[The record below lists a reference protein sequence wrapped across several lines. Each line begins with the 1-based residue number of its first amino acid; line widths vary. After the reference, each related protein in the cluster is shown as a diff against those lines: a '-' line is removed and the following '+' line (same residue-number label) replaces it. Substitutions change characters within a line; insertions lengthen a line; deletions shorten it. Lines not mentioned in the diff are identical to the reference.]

1 MKASLTPI
9 VVNMR
14 QHLASPQASPRRSA
28 MARLSDWTQRR
39 PWIALLLWVLV
50 FAAAIGGSSAV
61 GSAFEDDNSMP
72 GTESQELSDLL
83 DERAPEANETTVQVV
98 FAADDVAAEQDR
110 VEAFLAELAEAPG
123 VVGVNDPFTEYGA
136 ISEDGTVGYATAAF
150 DGTTAEAAELI
161 ALAEDADGGEVSFA
175 LGGDPIREAAEGGG
189 GPAEGVGMLAA
200 LVILVLMFGSF
211 LAASIPLITAV
222 FAVGTAFC
230 LSMLVSHAVTLP
242 TFLAPIMFLI
252 GFGVGVDYAL
262 LIFAR
267 FRSEL
272 TSGASRKDAAATAL
286 DTAGRSVLFAG
297 SVVIVALMGLYALG
311 LGSLQSVAI
320 AVALTVLV
328 VMLASVTLLPA
339 LLALF
344 GKRIEKSV
352 RGRAAK
358 AKRAPGTRWIGWSRF
373 VEKRAWIAISVVTVG
388 LLALAA
394 PLLDLRLGFAD
405 AGTDA
410 EGTTTREAYDHLSDG
425 FGEGFNGPLMVVTD
439 GTEAEA
445 GAAFDAMSAL
455 DTVEVVSPPFAIGED
470 LWMSTVVGTAGPA
483 DEATVDLVHQLRDE
497 VLGDVEGTQ
506 LVGGSTA
513 AAIDFAD
520 IMIDKAPLF
529 LLFVV
534 GLSMLLLMVVFRS
547 ILIPIKAAIL
557 NLLTIG
563 ASLGVVAWIFQ
574 EGMFGISPGPV
585 EAFGPVMMF
594 AIIFGLSM
602 DYEVFLVSRMREEW
616 IRTGEPVEAVRRGL
630 ASTGGVVTA
639 AAAIMMA
646 VFGSF
651 ILDDARLLQQ
661 FGIGLAVAIFI
672 DAMVIRCLLVP
683 AIMKVM
689 GRAAWWMPK
698 WLDRVLPHFTVEP
711 ETVADPATD
720 REPASVH

>member
-1 MKASLTPI
+1 MEP
-9 VVNMR
+9 
-14 QHLASPQASPRRSA
+14 HLASKPSA

-39 PWIALLLWVLV
+39 PLIALLLWVLV
-50 FAAAIGGSSAV
+50 FGAAIGASSAV

-72 GTESQELSDLL
+72 GTESQELADLL
-83 DERAPEANETTVQVV
+83 DERAPEANESTVQVV
-98 FAADDVAAEQDR
+98 FGADSVAAEQDR
-110 VEAFLAELAEAPG
+110 IAAFLADLADEPG
-123 VVGVNDPFTEYGA
+123 VTGVNDPFAEYGA
-136 ISEDGTVGYATAAF
+136 VSEDGTVGYATLTW
-150 DGTTAEAAELI
+150 DGTTAEAADLI
-161 ALAEDADGGEVSFA
+161 PMAEDASGEGLQFA
-175 LGGDPIREAAEGGG
+175 LGGDVIREAGEGGG
-189 GPAEGVGMLAA
+189 GAAEGIGMLAA
-200 LVILVLMFGSF
+200 LVILVFMFGSL
-211 LAASIPLITAV
+211 LAASLPLITAL

-230 LSMLVSHAVTLP
+230 LSMLVSHVVTLP
-242 TFLAPIMFLI
+242 TFLTPIMFLV

-272 TSGASRKDAAATAL
+272 QGGASRKAAAATAL

-297 SVVIVALMGLYALG
+297 SVVIVALMGLFALG
-311 LGSLQSVAI
+311 LGSLQAVAI

-328 VMLASVTLLPA
+328 TMLASVTLLPA

-344 GKRIEKSV
+344 GKRIEKRV
-352 RGRAAK
+352 RKRAAK
-358 AKRAPGTRWIGWSRF
+358 AKRAPGARWVGWSRF
-373 VEKRAWIAISVVTVG
+373 VEKRAWLAIIVVTAG
-388 LLALAA
+388 LAALAT

-410 EGTTTREAYDHLSDG
+410 EGTTSREAYDLLSDG

-445 GAAFDAMSAL
+445 NAAHETLSGL
-455 DTVEVVSPPFAIGED
+455 DTVELASPPFAIGDD

-483 DEATVDLVHQLRDE
+483 DQATVDLVHELRDE
-497 VLGDVEGTQ
+497 LDAVDGDQ

-513 AAIDFAD
+513 AAIDFSD
-520 IMIDKAPLF
+520 IMIEKAPLF

-534 GLSMLLLMVVFRS
+534 GLSLLLLMVVFRS
-547 ILIPIKAAIL
+547 ILIPVKAAIL
-557 NLLTIG
+557 NLMTIG

-574 EGMFGISPGPV
+574 EGVFGIPAGPV
-585 EAFGPVMMF
+585 EAFLPVMSF

-602 DYEVFLVSRMREEW
+602 DYEVFLMSRMREEW
-616 IRTGEPVEAVRRGL
+616 QRTGDALVAVRRGL

-661 FGIGLAVAIFI
+661 FGISMAVAIFI
-672 DAMVIRCLLVP
+672 DAFVIRCLLVP
-683 AIMKVM
+683 AVMKVM
-689 GRAAWWMPK
+689 GRGAWWIPK
-698 WLDRVLPHFTVEP
+698 WLDNALPHVTVEP
-711 ETVADPATD
+711 ETEPKPSD
-720 REPASVH
+720 REPALTR

>member
-1 MKASLTPI
+1 MEP
-9 VVNMR
+9 
-14 QHLASPQASPRRSA
+14 HLASKPSA
-28 MARLSDWTQRR
+28 LARLSGWTQRR
-39 PWIALLLWVLV
+39 PLIALLLWVLV
-50 FAAAIGGSSAV
+50 FGAAIGASSMV

-83 DERAPEANETTVQVV
+83 DERAPEANATTVQVV
-98 FAADDVAAEQDR
+98 FGADDVAAQQDR
-110 VEAFLAELAEAPG
+110 VAAFLADLADEPG
-123 VVGVNDPFTEYGA
+123 VTGVDDPFAEYGA
-136 ISEDGTVGYATAAF
+136 ISEDGTVGYATLSW

-161 ALAEDADGGEVSFA
+161 PKAEEASGDGLRFA
-175 LGGDPIREAAEGGG
+175 LGGEVIREAGEGGG
-189 GPAEGVGMLAA
+189 GAAEGIGMLAA
-200 LVILVLMFGSF
+200 LVILVFMFGSL
-211 LAASIPLITAV
+211 LAASLPLITAV

-230 LSMLVSHAVTLP
+230 LSMLVSHVTTLP
-242 TFLAPIMFLI
+242 TFLTPIMFLV

-272 TSGASRKDAAATAL
+272 RGGASRKAAAATAL

-297 SVVIVALMGLYALG
+297 SVVIVALMGLFALG
-311 LGSLQSVAI
+311 LGSLQAVAI

-328 VMLASVTLLPA
+328 TMLASVTLLPA

-352 RGRAAK
+352 RKKAAK
-358 AKRAPGTRWIGWSRF
+358 AKRAPGSRWASWSRF
-373 VEKRAWIAISVVTVG
+373 VEKRAWLAIIVVTAG
-388 LLALAA
+388 LVALAT

-410 EGTTTREAYDHLSDG
+410 EGTNSREAYDLLSDG

-439 GTEAEA
+439 GSEAEA
-445 GAAFDAMSAL
+445 TAAYEAMSGL
-455 DTVEVVSPPFAIGED
+455 DSVELASPPFAIGDD
-470 LWMSTVVGTAGPA
+470 LWLSTVVGTAGPA
-483 DEATVDLVHQLRDE
+483 DQATVDLVHELRDD
-497 VLGDVEGTQ
+497 VLDDVEGTQ

-513 AAIDFAD
+513 AAIDFSD
-520 IMIDKAPLF
+520 IMIEKAPLF

-534 GLSMLLLMVVFRS
+534 GLSLLLLMIVFRS

-557 NLLTIG
+557 NLMTIG

-574 EGMFGISPGPV
+574 EGMFGIPAGPV
-585 EAFGPVMMF
+585 EAFVPVMSF

-602 DYEVFLVSRMREEW
+602 DYEVFLMSRMREEW
-616 IRTGEPVEAVRRGL
+616 QRTRDATEAVRRGL

-651 ILDDARLLQQ
+651 VLDDARLLQQ
-661 FGIGLAVAIFI
+661 FGISMAVAIFI
-672 DAMVIRCLLVP
+672 DAFVIRCLLVP

-689 GRAAWWMPK
+689 GRGAWWMPK
-698 WLDRVLPHFTVEP
+698 WLDKALPHVTVEP
-711 ETVADPATD
+711 ESEPQPVE
-720 REPASVH
+720 REPALTR

>member
-1 MKASLTPI
+1 MEP
-9 VVNMR
+9 
-14 QHLASPQASPRRSA
+14 HLASKPSA
-28 MARLSDWTQRR
+28 LARLSGWTQRR
-39 PWIALLLWVLV
+39 PLIALLLWVLV
-50 FAAAIGGSSAV
+50 FGAAIGASSMV

-98 FAADDVAAEQDR
+98 FGADDVAAQQDR
-110 VEAFLAELAEAPG
+110 VAAFLADLADEPG
-123 VVGVNDPFTEYGA
+123 VTGVNDPFAEYGA
-136 ISEDGTVGYATAAF
+136 ISEDRTVGYATLNW
-150 DGTTAEAAELI
+150 DGTTAEAAKLI
-161 ALAEDADGGEVSFA
+161 PKAEEASGDGLRFA
-175 LGGDPIREAAEGGG
+175 LSGDVIREAGEGGG
-189 GPAEGVGMLAA
+189 GAAEGIGMLAA
-200 LVILVLMFGSF
+200 LVILVFMFGSL
-211 LAASIPLITAV
+211 LAASLPLITAV

-230 LSMLVSHAVTLP
+230 LSMLVSHVTTLP
-242 TFLAPIMFLI
+242 TFLTPIMFLV

-272 TSGASRKDAAATAL
+272 RGGASRKAAAATAL

-297 SVVIVALMGLYALG
+297 SVVIVALMGLFALG
-311 LGSLQSVAI
+311 LGSLQAVAI

-328 VMLASVTLLPA
+328 TMLASVTLLPA

-352 RGRAAK
+352 RKKAAK
-358 AKRAPGTRWIGWSRF
+358 AKRAPGSRWAGWSRF
-373 VEKRAWIAISVVTVG
+373 VEKRAWLAIIVVTAG
-388 LLALAA
+388 LAALAT

-405 AGTDA
+405 AGTDT
-410 EGTTTREAYDHLSDG
+410 EGTTSREAYDLLSDG

-439 GTEAEA
+439 GTESEA
-445 GAAFDAMSAL
+445 TAAYEAMSGL
-455 DTVEVVSPPFAIGED
+455 DSVELASSPFAIGDD
-470 LWMSTVVGTAGPA
+470 LWLSSVVGTAGPA
-483 DEATVDLVHQLRDE
+483 DQATVDLVHELRGE
-497 VLGDVEGTQ
+497 VLDDVAGTQ

-513 AAIDFAD
+513 AAIDFSD
-520 IMIDKAPLF
+520 IMIEKAPLF

-534 GLSMLLLMVVFRS
+534 GLSLLLLMIVFRS

-557 NLLTIG
+557 NLMTIG

-574 EGMFGISPGPV
+574 EGMFGIPAGPV
-585 EAFGPVMMF
+585 EAFVPVMSF

-602 DYEVFLVSRMREEW
+602 DYEVFLMSRMREEW
-616 IRTGEPVEAVRRGL
+616 QRTGDATEAVRRGL

-651 ILDDARLLQQ
+651 VLDDARLLQQ
-661 FGIGLAVAIFI
+661 FGISMAVAIFI
-672 DAMVIRCLLVP
+672 DAFVIRCLLVP

-689 GRAAWWMPK
+689 GRGAWWMPK
-698 WLDRVLPHFTVEP
+698 WLDKALPHVTVEP
-711 ETVADPATD
+711 ESEPRPVE
-720 REPASVH
+720 REPVLTR

>member
-1 MKASLTPI
+1 MEP
-9 VVNMR
+9 
-14 QHLASPQASPRRSA
+14 HLASKPSA

-39 PWIALLLWVLV
+39 PLIALLLWVLV
-50 FAAAIGGSSAV
+50 FGAAIGASSAV

-83 DERAPEANETTVQVV
+83 DERAPEANESTVQVV
-98 FAADDVAAEQDR
+98 FGADDVAAEQDR
-110 VEAFLAELAEAPG
+110 VAAFLADLADEPG
-123 VVGVNDPFTEYGA
+123 VTGVNDPFAEYGA
-136 ISEDGTVGYATAAF
+136 ISEDGTVGYATLGW
-150 DGTTAEAAELI
+150 DGTTAEAADLI
-161 ALAEDADGGEVSFA
+161 PKAEKASGDGLRFA
-175 LGGDPIREAAEGGG
+175 MGGDVIREAGEGGG
-189 GPAEGVGMLAA
+189 GAAEGIGMLAA
-200 LVILVLMFGSF
+200 LVILVFMFGSL
-211 LAASIPLITAV
+211 LAASLPLITAV

-230 LSMLVSHAVTLP
+230 LSMLVSHMTTLP
-242 TFLAPIMFLI
+242 TFLTPIMFLV

-272 TSGASRKDAAATAL
+272 RGGASRKAAAATAL

-297 SVVIVALMGLYALG
+297 SVVIVALMGLFALG
-311 LGSLQSVAI
+311 LGSLQAVAI

-328 VMLASVTLLPA
+328 TMLASVTLLPA

-352 RGRAAK
+352 RKKAAK
-358 AKRAPGTRWIGWSRF
+358 AKRAPGSRWAGWSRF
-373 VEKRAWIAISVVTVG
+373 VERRAWLAIIVVTAG
-388 LLALAA
+388 LAALAT

-410 EGTTTREAYDHLSDG
+410 EGTTSREAYHLLSAG

-439 GTEAEA
+439 GTESEA
-445 GAAFDAMSAL
+445 NAAYDAMAAM
-455 DTVEVVSPPFAIGED
+455 DTVEMASPPFAIGDD
-470 LWMSTVVGTAGPA
+470 LWLSTVVGTAGPA
-483 DEATVDLVHQLRDE
+483 DQATVDLVHELRDE
-497 VLGDVEGTQ
+497 VLSDVEGTQ

-520 IMIDKAPLF
+520 IMIEKAPLF

-534 GLSMLLLMVVFRS
+534 GLSLLLLMIVFRS
-547 ILIPIKAAIL
+547 VLIPIKAAIL
-557 NLLTIG
+557 NLMTIG

-574 EGMFGISPGPV
+574 EGMFGIPAGPV
-585 EAFGPVMMF
+585 EAFVPVMSF

-602 DYEVFLVSRMREEW
+602 DYEVFLMSRMREEW
-616 IRTGEPVEAVRRGL
+616 QRTGDATEAVRRGL

-651 ILDDARLLQQ
+651 VLDDARLLQQ
-661 FGIGLAVAIFI
+661 FGISMAVAIFI
-672 DAMVIRCLLVP
+672 DAFVIRCLLVP

-689 GRAAWWMPK
+689 GRGAWWMPK
-698 WLDRVLPHFTVEP
+698 WLDRALPHVTVEP
-711 ETVADPATD
+711 ESDPKPVE
-720 REPASVH
+720 REPALTR

>member
-1 MKASLTPI
+1 
-9 VVNMR
+9 
-14 QHLASPQASPRRSA
+14 
-28 MARLSDWTQRR
+28 MARLSGWTQRR
-39 PWIALLLWVLV
+39 PWIALLLWVAV
-50 FAAAIGGSSAV
+50 FAAAIGASSAI
-61 GSAFEDDNSMP
+61 GSAFEDDNNMP
-72 GTESQELSDLL
+72 GTESQELFDLL
-83 DERAPEANETTVQVV
+83 DERAPESNDATVQIV
-98 FAADDVAAEQDR
+98 FAADDVAAQRDR
-110 VEAFLAELAEAPG
+110 VEDFLADLADEPG
-123 VVGVNDPFTEYGA
+123 VASVNDPFAQPGA
-136 ISEDGTVGYATAAF
+136 VSEDGTVGYATAVF
-150 DGTTAEAAELI
+150 DGTTAQAGELI
-161 ALAEDADGGEVSFA
+161 PKAEEASGDDVMFA
-175 LGGDPIREAAEGGG
+175 LGGDAIREAGEGGG
-189 GPAEGVGMLAA
+189 AAEGIGMLAA
-200 LVILVLMFGSF
+200 LVILVLMFGSL
-211 LAASIPLITAV
+211 LAASVPLITAV

-230 LSMLVSHAVTLP
+230 LSMLVSHVVTLP

-272 TSGASRKDAAATAL
+272 MGGASRREAAATAL

-297 SVVIVALMGLYALG
+297 SVVIVALMGLFALG
-311 LGSLQSVAI
+311 LGSLQAVAI

-328 VMLASVTLLPA
+328 TMLASVTLLPA

-344 GKRIEKSV
+344 GKRIERSV
-352 RGRAAK
+352 RKRAAK
-358 AKRAPGTRWIGWSRF
+358 AKRAPGSRWVGWSRF
-373 VEKRAWIAISVVTVG
+373 VEKRAWLAIIVVTAG
-388 LLALAA
+388 LAALSA

-410 EGTTTREAYDHLSDG
+410 EGTTSREAYDLLSAG

-445 GAAFDAMSAL
+445 GAAYAAMSGL
-455 DTVEVVSPPFAIGED
+455 DTVAAVSPPFPIGED

-483 DEATVDLVHQLRDE
+483 DQATVDLVHELRDD
-497 VLGDVEGTQ
+497 VLDEVEGEQ

-513 AAIDFAD
+513 AAIDFSD
-520 IMIDKAPLF
+520 IMIAKAPLF

-534 GLSMLLLMVVFRS
+534 GLSLLLLMVVFRS

-574 EGMFGISPGPV
+574 EGMFGIPAGPV
-585 EAFGPVMMF
+585 EAFVPVMAF

-602 DYEVFLVSRMREEW
+602 DYEVFLMSRMREEW
-616 IRTGEPVEAVRRGL
+616 MRTGDPRDAVRRGL

-661 FGIGLAVAIFI
+661 FGIGMAVAIFI
-672 DAMVIRCLLVP
+672 DAFVIRCLLVP
-683 AIMKVM
+683 AVMKVM

-698 WLDRVLPHFTVEP
+698 GLDRVLPHLTVEP
-711 ETVADPATD
+711 EPDPKPAD
-720 REPASVH
+720 REPAMVR

>member
-1 MKASLTPI
+1 
-9 VVNMR
+9 
-14 QHLASPQASPRRSA
+14 
-28 MARLSDWTQRR
+28 MARLSGWTQRR
-39 PWIALLLWVLV
+39 PLIALLLWALI
-50 FAAAIGGSSAV
+50 FAAAIGASSAV
-61 GSAFEDDNSMP
+61 GSAFEDDNAMP

-83 DERAPEANETTVQVV
+83 DERAPDANETTVQIV
-98 FAADDVAAEQDR
+98 FGADDVAAEQDR
-110 VEAFLAELAEAPG
+110 VADFLADLADEPG
-123 VVGVNDPFTEYGA
+123 VTAVNDPFAEYGA
-136 ISEDGTVGYATAAF
+136 VSEDGTVGYATATW

-161 ALAEDADGGEVSFA
+161 PMAEEASGEGVTFA
-175 LGGDPIREAAEGGG
+175 LGGDPIREAGEGGG
-189 GPAEGVGMLAA
+189 GAAEGIGMLAA
-200 LVILVLMFGSF
+200 LVILVFMFGSL
-211 LAASIPLITAV
+211 LAASLPLITAV

-230 LSMLVSHAVTLP
+230 LSMLVSHVVTLP

-267 FRSEL
+267 FRSEIQN
-272 TSGASRKDAAATAL
+272 GASRKAAAMTAL

-297 SVVIVALMGLYALG
+297 SVVIVALMGLFALG
-311 LGSLQSVAI
+311 LGSLQAVAI

-328 VMLASVTLLPA
+328 TMLASVTLLPA

-352 RGRAAK
+352 RKKAAK
-358 AKRAPGTRWIGWSRF
+358 AKRAPGARWIGWSRF
-373 VEKRAWIAISVVTVG
+373 VEKRAWLAIIVVTAG
-388 LLALAA
+388 LAVLAT

-410 EGTTTREAYDHLSDG
+410 EGTTSREAYDLLSDG

-445 GAAFDAMSAL
+445 ASAYEAISDM
-455 DTVEVVSPPFAIGED
+455 DTVEMASPPFAIGDD

-483 DEATVDLVHQLRDE
+483 DQATVDLVHELRDE
-497 VLGDVEGTQ
+497 VLNDVEGIQ

-513 AAIDFAD
+513 AAIDFSD
-520 IMIDKAPLF
+520 IMIEKAPLF

-534 GLSMLLLMVVFRS
+534 GLSLLLLMVVFRS
-547 ILIPIKAAIL
+547 VLIPIKAAIL

-574 EGMFGISPGPV
+574 EGMFGIPAGPV
-585 EAFGPVMMF
+585 EAFVPVMSF

-616 IRTGEPVEAVRRGL
+616 QRTGDARDAVRRGL

-651 ILDDARLLQQ
+651 VLDDARLLQQ
-661 FGIGLAVAIFI
+661 FGIGMAVAIFI
-672 DAMVIRCLLVP
+672 DAFVIRCLLVP

-689 GRAAWWMPK
+689 GRGAWWIPK
-698 WLDRVLPHFTVEP
+698 WLDKALPHVTVEP
-711 ETVADPATD
+711 ETAPRPAE
-720 REPASVH
+720 RELAPIR

>member
-1 MKASLTPI
+1 
-9 VVNMR
+9 
-14 QHLASPQASPRRSA
+14 
-28 MARLSDWTQRR
+28 MARLSAWTQRR
-39 PWIALLLWVLV
+39 PWTALLVWALV
-50 FAAAIGGSSAV
+50 FAAAIGASSAI

-83 DERAPEANETTVQVV
+83 DERAPDANPTTVQVV

-110 VEAFLAELAEAPG
+110 VAAFLADLADEPG
-123 VVGVNDPFTEYGA
+123 VAGVNDPFAEYGA
-136 ISEDGTVGYATAAF
+136 ISEDGTVGYASAVF
-150 DGTTAEAAELI
+150 DGTTAEAADLI
-161 ALAEDADGGEVSFA
+161 PLAEDASGDGLAFA

-189 GPAEGVGMLAA
+189 GPAEGIGMLAA
-200 LVILVLMFGSF
+200 LVILVLMFGSL
-211 LAASIPLITAV
+211 LAASVPLITAIV
-222 FAVGTAFC
+222 AVGTAFC
-230 LSMLVSHAVTLP
+230 LSMLVSHVVTLP

-272 TSGASRKDAAATAL
+272 VGGASRKAAAAVAL

-297 SVVIVALMGLYALG
+297 SVVIVALMGLFALG
-311 LGSLQSVAI
+311 LGSLQAVAI

-328 VMLASVTLLPA
+328 TMLASVTLLPA

-344 GKRIEKSV
+344 GRRIEKSV
-352 RGRAAK
+352 RKRAAK
-358 AKRAPGTRWIGWSRF
+358 ATRAPGARWAAWSRF
-373 VEKRAWIAISVVTVG
+373 VEKRAWLAIVVVTAG
-388 LLALAA
+388 LVALSA

-410 EGTTTREAYDHLSDG
+410 EGSTTREAYDLLSDG
-425 FGEGFNGPLMVVTD
+425 FGEGFNGPLLVVTD

-445 GAAFDAMSAL
+445 GAAYEAMSDL
-455 DTVEVVSPPFAIGED
+455 DTVAQVSPPFAIGD
-470 LWMSTVVGTAGPA
+470 GLWMSTVIGEAGPA
-483 DEATVDLVHQLRDE
+483 DQATVDLVHELRDD
-497 VLGDVEGTQ
+497 VLSDVEGTQ

-513 AAIDFAD
+513 AAIDFSD
-520 IMIDKAPLF
+520 IMIEKAPLF

-534 GLSMLLLMVVFRS
+534 GLSLLLLMLVFRS

-574 EGMFGISPGPV
+574 EGMFGISAGPV
-585 EAFGPVMMF
+585 EAFVPVMAF

-602 DYEVFLVSRMREEW
+602 DYEVFLMSRMREEW
-616 IRTGEPVEAVRRGL
+616 SRTGDAQEAVRRGL

-651 ILDDARLLQQ
+651 VVDDARLLQQ
-661 FGIGLAVAIFI
+661 FGIGMAVAIFI
-672 DAMVIRCLLVP
+672 DAFVIRCLLVP
-683 AIMKVM
+683 AVMKVM
-689 GRAAWWMPK
+689 GRGAWWIPK
-698 WLDRVLPHFTVEP
+698 WLDKALPHVTVEP
-711 ETVADPATD
+711 EIESGRTD
-720 REPASVH
+720 REPVAVR

>member
-1 MKASLTPI
+1 MEPHTP
-9 VVNMR
+9 
-14 QHLASPQASPRRSA
+14 SKPSA
-28 MARLSDWTQRR
+28 MARLSGWTQRR
-39 PWIALLLWVLV
+39 PLIALLLWALI
-50 FAAAIGGSSAV
+50 FAAAIGASSAV
-61 GSAFEDDNSMP
+61 GSAFEDDNAMP

-83 DERAPEANETTVQVV
+83 DERAPDANETTVQIV
-98 FAADDVAAEQDR
+98 FGADDVAAEQDR
-110 VEAFLAELAEAPG
+110 VADFLADLADEPG
-123 VVGVNDPFTEYGA
+123 VTAVNDPFAEYGA
-136 ISEDGTVGYATAAF
+136 LSEDGTVGYATATW

-161 ALAEDADGGEVSFA
+161 PMAQEASGDGVTFA
-175 LGGDPIREAAEGGG
+175 LGGDPIREAGEGGG
-189 GPAEGVGMLAA
+189 GAAEGIGMLAA
-200 LVILVLMFGSF
+200 LVILVFMFGSF
-211 LAASIPLITAV
+211 LAASLPLITAV

-230 LSMLVSHAVTLP
+230 LSMLVSHVVTLP

-272 TSGASRKDAAATAL
+272 QNGASRKAAATTAL

-297 SVVIVALMGLYALG
+297 SVVIVALMGLFALG
-311 LGSLQSVAI
+311 LGSLQAVAI

-328 VMLASVTLLPA
+328 TMLASVTLLPA

-352 RGRAAK
+352 RKKAAK
-358 AKRAPGTRWIGWSRF
+358 AKRAPGARWIGWSRF
-373 VEKRAWIAISVVTVG
+373 VEKRAWLAIIVVTAG
-388 LLALAA
+388 LAVLAT

-410 EGTTTREAYDHLSDG
+410 EGTTSREAYDLLSDG

-445 GAAFDAMSAL
+445 AAAYEAMSDM
-455 DTVEVVSPPFAIGED
+455 DTVEMASPPFAIGDD

-483 DEATVDLVHQLRDE
+483 DQATVGLVHELRDE
-497 VLGDVEGTQ
+497 VLNDVEGTQ

-513 AAIDFAD
+513 AAIDFSD
-520 IMIDKAPLF
+520 IMIEKAPLF

-534 GLSMLLLMVVFRS
+534 GLSLLLLMVVFRS
-547 ILIPIKAAIL
+547 VLIPIKAAIL

-574 EGMFGISPGPV
+574 EGMFGIPAGPV
-585 EAFGPVMMF
+585 EAFVPVMSF

-616 IRTGEPVEAVRRGL
+616 QRTGDARDAVRRGL

-651 ILDDARLLQQ
+651 VLDDARLLQQ
-661 FGIGLAVAIFI
+661 FGIGMAVAIFI
-672 DAMVIRCLLVP
+672 DAFVIRCLLVP
-683 AIMKVM
+683 AVMKVM
-689 GRAAWWMPK
+689 GRGAWWIPK
-698 WLDRVLPHFTVEP
+698 WLDKALPHVTVEP
-711 ETVADPATD
+711 ETAPRPAE
-720 REPASVH
+720 RELAPTR

>member
-1 MKASLTPI
+1 
-9 VVNMR
+9 
-14 QHLASPQASPRRSA
+14 

-39 PWIALLLWVLV
+39 PLIALLLWVLV
-50 FAAAIGGSSAV
+50 LGGAVGASSAV

-98 FAADDVAAEQDR
+98 FAADDVAAEQED
-110 VEAFLAELAEAPG
+110 VAAFLAEVAEAPG
-123 VVGVNDPFTEYGA
+123 VASVSDPFSGYGA
-136 ISEDGTVGYATAAF
+136 ISEDGTVGYATAVF
-150 DGTTAEAAELI
+150 DGTTADAAELV
-161 ALAEDADGGEVSFA
+161 ALTEDADADGVAFA
-175 LGGDPIREAAEGGG
+175 LGGDPIREASEGGG
-189 GPAEGVGMLAA
+189 GAAEGVGMLAA

-211 LAASIPLITAV
+211 LAASLPLITAG

-230 LSMLVSHAVTLP
+230 LSMLVSQVVTLP
-242 TFLAPIMFLI
+242 TFLTPIMFLV

-267 FRSEL
+267 FRAEL
-272 TSGASRKDAAATAL
+272 TAGASRKAAAATAL

-297 SVVIVALMGLYALG
+297 SVVIVALLGLFALG

-328 VMLASVTLLPA
+328 TMIASVTLLPA

-352 RGRAAK
+352 RKRAAK
-358 AKRAPGTRWIGWSRF
+358 ARRAPGSRWAAWSKA
-373 VEKRAWIAISVVTVG
+373 VERGAWAAIALVTAG
-388 LLALAA
+388 LVALST

-410 EGTTTREAYDHLSDG
+410 EGTTTREAYDLLSDG

-439 GTEAEA
+439 GSEAEA
-445 GAAFDAMSAL
+445 EAAYAAMSEL
-455 DTVEVVSPPFAIGED
+455 DSVAMASPPFAIGED
-470 LWMSTVVGTAGPA
+470 LWMSTVAGDGGPA
-483 DEATVDLVHQLRDE
+483 DQATIDLVHQLRDD
-497 VLGDVEGTQ
+497 VLGDVEGDQ

-513 AAIDFAD
+513 AAIDFSE
-520 IMIDKAPLF
+520 IMTDKAPLF

-547 ILIPIKAAIL
+547 ILIPVKAAIL

-563 ASLGVVAWIFQ
+563 ASLGIVAWIFQ
-574 EGMFGISPGPV
+574 EGVFGISPGPV
-585 EAFGPVMMF
+585 EAFVPVMSA

-602 DYEVFLVSRMREEW
+602 DYEVFLMSRMREEW
-616 IRTGEPVEAVRRGL
+616 VRTGDPREAVRRGL

-639 AAAIMMA
+639 AAAIMIA
-646 VFGSF
+646 VFGAFALSES
-651 ILDDARLLQQ
+651 RMLQQ
-661 FGIGLAVAIFI
+661 FGIGMAAAIFI
-672 DAMVIRCLLVP
+672 DAFVIRCLLVP

-689 GRAAWWMPK
+689 GRAAWWMPA
-698 WLDRVLPHFTVEP
+698 WLDRVLPHVTVEP
-711 ETVADPATD
+711 EPDRAPAD
-720 REPASVH
+720 REPAAVR

>member
-1 MKASLTPI
+1 MEP
-9 VVNMR
+9 
-14 QHLASPQASPRRSA
+14 HLASKPSA
-28 MARLSDWTQRR
+28 LARLSGWTQRR
-39 PWIALLLWVLV
+39 PLIALLLWVLV
-50 FAAAIGGSSAV
+50 FGAAIGASSMV

-98 FAADDVAAEQDR
+98 FGADDVAAQQDR
-110 VEAFLAELAEAPG
+110 VSAFLADLADEPG
-123 VVGVNDPFTEYGA
+123 VTGVNDPFAEYGA
-136 ISEDGTVGYATAAF
+136 ISEDGTVGYATLNW

-161 ALAEDADGGEVSFA
+161 PKAEEASGDGLRFA
-175 LGGDPIREAAEGGG
+175 LGGDVIREAGEGGG
-189 GPAEGVGMLAA
+189 GAAEGIGMLAA
-200 LVILVLMFGSF
+200 LVILVFMFGSL
-211 LAASIPLITAV
+211 LAASLPLITAV

-230 LSMLVSHAVTLP
+230 LSMLVSHVTTLP
-242 TFLAPIMFLI
+242 TFLTPIMFLV

-272 TSGASRKDAAATAL
+272 RGGASRKAAAATAL

-297 SVVIVALMGLYALG
+297 SVVIVALMGLFALG
-311 LGSLQSVAI
+311 LGSLQAVAI

-328 VMLASVTLLPA
+328 TMLASVTLLPA

-344 GKRIEKSV
+344 GKRIERSV
-352 RGRAAK
+352 RKNAAK
-358 AKRAPGTRWIGWSRF
+358 AKRAPGSRWAAWSRF
-373 VEKRAWIAISVVTVG
+373 VEKRAWLAIIVVTAG
-388 LLALAA
+388 LAALAT

-405 AGTDA
+405 AGTDT
-410 EGTTTREAYDHLSDG
+410 EGTTSREAYDLLSDG

-439 GTEAEA
+439 GTESEA
-445 GAAFDAMSAL
+445 TAAYEAMSGL
-455 DTVEVVSPPFAIGED
+455 DSVELASPPFAIGDD
-470 LWMSTVVGTAGPA
+470 LWLSTVVGTAGPA
-483 DEATVDLVHQLRDE
+483 DEATVDLVHELRDE
-497 VLGDVEGTQ
+497 VLDDVAGTQ

-513 AAIDFAD
+513 AAIDFSD
-520 IMIDKAPLF
+520 IMIEKAPLF

-534 GLSMLLLMVVFRS
+534 GLSLLLLMIVFRS

-557 NLLTIG
+557 NLMTIG

-574 EGMFGISPGPV
+574 EGMFGIPAGPV
-585 EAFGPVMMF
+585 EAFVPVMSF

-602 DYEVFLVSRMREEW
+602 DYEVFLMSRMREEW
-616 IRTGEPVEAVRRGL
+616 QRTGDATEAVRRGL

-651 ILDDARLLQQ
+651 VLDDARLLQQ
-661 FGIGLAVAIFI
+661 FGISMAVAIFI
-672 DAMVIRCLLVP
+672 DAFVIRCLLVP

-689 GRAAWWMPK
+689 GRGAWWMPK
-698 WLDRVLPHFTVEP
+698 WLDKALPHVTVEP
-711 ETVADPATD
+711 ESEPRPAE
-720 REPASVH
+720 REPVLTR

>member
-1 MKASLTPI
+1 MEP
-9 VVNMR
+9 
-14 QHLASPQASPRRSA
+14 HLVSKPSA
-28 MARLSDWTQRR
+28 LARLSGWTQRR
-39 PWIALLLWVLV
+39 PLIALLLWVLV
-50 FAAAIGGSSAV
+50 FGAAIGASSAV

-98 FAADDVAAEQDR
+98 FGADDVAAEQDR
-110 VEAFLAELAEAPG
+110 VAAFLADLADEPG
-123 VVGVNDPFTEYGA
+123 VTGVNDPFAEYGA
-136 ISEDGTVGYATAAF
+136 ISEDGTVGYATVSW
-150 DGTTAEAAELI
+150 DGTTAEAADLI
-161 ALAEDADGGEVSFA
+161 PKADEASGDGLQFA
-175 LGGDPIREAAEGGG
+175 LGGDAIREAGEGGG
-189 GPAEGVGMLAA
+189 GPAEGIGMLAA
-200 LVILVLMFGSF
+200 LVILVFMFGSL
-211 LAASIPLITAV
+211 LAASLPLITAV

-230 LSMLVSHAVTLP
+230 LSMLVSHVTTLP
-242 TFLAPIMFLI
+242 TFLTPIMFLV

-272 TSGASRKDAAATAL
+272 RGGASHKAAAATAL

-297 SVVIVALMGLYALG
+297 SVVIVALMGLFALG
-311 LGSLQSVAI
+311 LGSLQAVAI

-328 VMLASVTLLPA
+328 TMLASVTLLPA

-352 RGRAAK
+352 RKKAAK
-358 AKRAPGTRWIGWSRF
+358 AKRAPGSRWAGWSRF
-373 VEKRAWIAISVVTVG
+373 VEKRAWLAIIVVTAG
-388 LLALAA
+388 LVALAT

-405 AGTDA
+405 AGTDT
-410 EGTTTREAYDHLSDG
+410 EGTTSREAYDLLSDG

-445 GAAFDAMSAL
+445 TAAYEAMSEL
-455 DTVEVVSPPFAIGED
+455 DSVELASPPFAIGDD
-470 LWMSTVVGTAGPA
+470 LWLSTVVGTAGPA
-483 DEATVDLVHQLRDE
+483 DQATVDLVHELRDD
-497 VLGDVEGTQ
+497 VLNEVEGTQ

-513 AAIDFAD
+513 AAIDFSD
-520 IMIDKAPLF
+520 IMIEKAPLF

-534 GLSMLLLMVVFRS
+534 GLSLLLLMIVFRS

-557 NLLTIG
+557 NLMTIG

-574 EGMFGISPGPV
+574 EGMFGIPAGPV
-585 EAFGPVMMF
+585 EAFVPVMSF

-602 DYEVFLVSRMREEW
+602 DYEVFLMSRMREEW
-616 IRTGEPVEAVRRGL
+616 QRTGDATEAVRRGL

-651 ILDDARLLQQ
+651 VLDDARLLQQ
-661 FGIGLAVAIFI
+661 FGISMAVAIFI
-672 DAMVIRCLLVP
+672 DAFVIRCLLVP

-689 GRAAWWMPK
+689 GRGAWWMPK
-698 WLDRVLPHFTVEP
+698 WLDKALPHVTVEP
-711 ETVADPATD
+711 ESEPQPTE
-720 REPASVH
+720 REPVLTR

>member
-1 MKASLTPI
+1 MKP
-9 VVNMR
+9 
-14 QHLASPQASPRRSA
+14 HLDAKPSA
-28 MARLSDWTQRR
+28 LARLSGWTQRR
-39 PWIALLLWVLV
+39 PLIALLLWVLV
-50 FAAAIGGSSAV
+50 FAAAIGASSMV

-83 DERAPEANETTVQVV
+83 DERAPEANESTVQVV
-98 FAADDVAAEQDR
+98 FGADDVAAEQDQIT
-110 VEAFLAELAEAPG
+110 AFLDDLADEPG
-123 VVGVNDPFTEYGA
+123 VTGVNDPFAEYGA
-136 ISEDGTVGYATAAF
+136 ISEDGTVGYATLTW
-150 DGTTAEAAELI
+150 DGTTAEAADLVPK
-161 ALAEDADGGEVSFA
+161 AEAASGDGLQFA
-175 LGGDPIREAAEGGG
+175 LGGDVIREATEGGG
-189 GPAEGVGMLAA
+189 GAAEGIGMLAA
-200 LVILVLMFGSF
+200 LVILVFMFGSL
-211 LAASIPLITAV
+211 LAASLPLITAV

-230 LSMLVSHAVTLP
+230 LSMLVSHVVTLP
-242 TFLAPIMFLI
+242 TFLTPIMFLV

-262 LIFAR
+262 IIFAR

-272 TSGASRKDAAATAL
+272 QHGASRKAAAATAL

-297 SVVIVALMGLYALG
+297 SVVIVALMGLFALG
-311 LGSLQSVAI
+311 LGSLQAVAI

-328 VMLASVTLLPA
+328 TMLASVTLLPA

-352 RGRAAK
+352 RKKAAK
-358 AKRAPGTRWIGWSRF
+358 AKRAPGARWIGWSRF
-373 VEKRAWIAISVVTVG
+373 VEKRAWLAIIVVTAG
-388 LLALAA
+388 LVALAT

-405 AGTDA
+405 AGTDT
-410 EGTTTREAYDHLSDG
+410 EGTTSREAYDMLSDG

-445 GAAFDAMSAL
+445 NAAAEAMNGL
-455 DTVEVVSPPFAIGED
+455 DSVEMASPPFPIGDD

-483 DEATVDLVHQLRDE
+483 DQATVDLVHELRDD
-497 VLGDVEGTQ
+497 VLSDVEGTQ

-513 AAIDFAD
+513 AAIDFSD
-520 IMIDKAPLF
+520 IMIEKAPLF

-534 GLSMLLLMVVFRS
+534 GLSLLLLMIVFRS

-557 NLLTIG
+557 NLMTIG

-574 EGMFGISPGPV
+574 EGMFGIPAGPV
-585 EAFGPVMMF
+585 EAFVPVMSF

-602 DYEVFLVSRMREEW
+602 DYEVFLMSRMREEW
-616 IRTGEPVEAVRRGL
+616 QRTGDATEAVRRGL

-651 ILDDARLLQQ
+651 VLDDARLLQQ
-661 FGIGLAVAIFI
+661 FGISMAVAIFI
-672 DAMVIRCLLVP
+672 DAFVIRSLLVP

-689 GRAAWWMPK
+689 GRGAWWMPK
-698 WLDRVLPHFTVEP
+698 WLDKALPHVTVEP
-711 ETVADPATD
+711 ETETREPD
-720 REPASVH
+720 RELAATR

>member
-1 MKASLTPI
+1 MEP
-9 VVNMR
+9 
-14 QHLASPQASPRRSA
+14 HLASKPSA
-28 MARLSDWTQRR
+28 LARLSGWTQRR
-39 PWIALLLWVLV
+39 PLIALLLWVLV
-50 FAAAIGGSSAV
+50 FAAAIGASGAV

-83 DERAPEANETTVQVV
+83 DERAPEANELTVQVV
-98 FAADDVAAEQDR
+98 FGAEDVAAEQDR
-110 VEAFLAELAEAPG
+110 IAAFLADLGDEPG
-123 VVGVNDPFTEYGA
+123 VTGVNDPFAEYGA
-136 ISEDGTVGYATAAF
+136 VSEDGTVGYATLTW
-150 DGTTAEAAELI
+150 DGTTAEAADLI
-161 ALAEDADGGEVSFA
+161 PKAEEASSDGLEFA
-175 LGGDPIREAAEGGG
+175 LGGDVIREAGEGGG
-189 GPAEGVGMLAA
+189 GAAEGIGMLAA
-200 LVILVLMFGSF
+200 LVILVFMFGSL
-211 LAASIPLITAV
+211 LAASLPLITAL

-242 TFLAPIMFLI
+242 TFLTPIMFLV

-267 FRSEL
+267 FRAEIQH
-272 TSGASRKDAAATAL
+272 GASRRAAAAIAL

-297 SVVIVALMGLYALG
+297 SVVIVALMGLFALG
-311 LGSLQSVAI
+311 LGSLQAVAI

-328 VMLASVTLLPA
+328 TMLASVTLLPA

-352 RGRAAK
+352 RKKAAR
-358 AKRAPGTRWIGWSRF
+358 AKRAPGSRWVGWSRF
-373 VEKRAWIAISVVTVG
+373 VEKQAWLAIIVVTAG
-388 LLALAA
+388 LVALAT

-405 AGTDA
+405 AGTDT
-410 EGTTTREAYDHLSDG
+410 EGTTSREAYDLLSDG

-445 GAAFDAMSAL
+445 NAAFAAMNGL
-455 DTVEVVSPPFAIGED
+455 DTVAMASPPFAIGDD

-483 DEATVDLVHQLRDE
+483 DQATVDLVHELRDD
-497 VLGDVEGTQ
+497 VLNEVEGTQ

-513 AAIDFAD
+513 AAIDFSD
-520 IMIDKAPLF
+520 IMIEKAPLF

-534 GLSMLLLMVVFRS
+534 GLSLLLLMVVFRS
-547 ILIPIKAAIL
+547 VLIPIKAAIL
-557 NLLTIG
+557 NLMTIG

-574 EGMFGISPGPV
+574 EGMFGIPAGPV
-585 EAFGPVMMF
+585 EAFVPVMSF

-602 DYEVFLVSRMREEW
+602 DYEVFLMSRMREEW
-616 IRTGEPVEAVRRGL
+616 QRTGDPVEAVRRGL

-651 ILDDARLLQQ
+651 VLDDARLLQQ
-661 FGIGLAVAIFI
+661 FGISMAVAIFI
-672 DAMVIRCLLVP
+672 DAFVIRCLLVP

-689 GRAAWWMPK
+689 GRGAWWMPK
-698 WLDRVLPHFTVEP
+698 WLDKAMPHVTVEP
-711 ETVADPATD
+711 ETEARPLE
-720 REPASVH
+720 REPVPAR